1 MSTPTN
7 NGSKKPRLPRCVRY
21 VFVTVAAAGVS
32 VMVASQ
38 VLRAQAQPALP
49 QPPPVTRPPGAATA
63 PANRPP
69 APAAPRPATA
79 PSAAP
84 QLPPEHV
91 IATVG
96 DEKITVADFEA
107 FVADLPPRDQAMVR
121 GPGRR
126 ELINY
131 LVRMKLVSAEARRRK
146 LDEAPRFKR
155 QMERIR
161 EQVLEGALVAD
172 VHEKLDEAA
181 LRKQFDENK
190 AALERIAARHILIR
204 TPDSSLPATPGKP
217 PMTEEQA
224 RAKADEVVRR
234 LKAGEDFAKVARETS
249 DDPQSGPE
257 GGDLG
262 SFTRDSKIAQY
273 SQAAFALKEGEVSQP
288 VRTPFGCH
296 VIQVTRKFESYEEMA
311 DLLRHQLAPMRM
323 DELVRDLRNNSKV
336 QLDENFAG
344 PEPAFDPAAPPG
356 PPPLGAEVPPGA
368 DLR

>member
-1 MSTPTN
+1 MKTA
-7 NGSKKPRLPRCVRY
+7 PRKHRVARYGRY
-21 VFVTVAAAGVS
+21 VLIASLTAGASVVAT
-32 VMVASQ
+32 SQ
-38 VLRAQAQPALP
+38 VLRGQAQPA
-49 QPPPVTRPPGAATA
+49 PPPVTRPPG
-63 PANRPP
+63 
-69 APAAPRPATA
+69 PATA
-79 PSAAP
+79 PTSRVGTAP
-84 QLPPEHV
+84 APRPSTAPAGGPAQLPPEHV
-91 IATVG
+91 IASVG

-131 LVRMKLVSAEARRRK
+131 LVRMKLVSAEAKRRK
-146 LDEAPRFKR
+146 LDESPRFRR

-161 EQVLEGALVAD
+161 EQVLEGALMAD
-172 VHEKLDEAA
+172 VHDQLDDAA
-181 LRKQFDENK
+181 LRRHFEENK

-204 TPDSSLPATPGKP
+204 TPDSSLPPSPGKP
-217 PMTEEQA
+217 ALTEEQA

-262 SFTRDSKIAQY
+262 SFTRDSKIAQF

-288 VRTPFGCH
+288 VRTPFGWH
-296 VIQVTRKFESYEEMA
+296 VIQVTRKFDTYEEMA

-323 DELVRDLRNNSKV
+323 EELVRDLRNSSKV
-336 QLDENFAG
+336 QLDEAFAG
-344 PEPAFDPAAPPG
+344 PEPAFDPSAPPG
-356 PPPLGAEVPPGA
+356 PPPLGREAPPGV
-368 DLR
+368 DLQ